1 MSNGHVEGDAAAM
14 RRLLELAQDRARRS
28 RRIVAD
34 NVADLFLS
42 DEGRLSEHERA
53 LIGGI
58 LNRLLADVEARLRRD
73 FATWLGRQEQPPSAV
88 IEILGDEAR
97 ELARAVAVRAPMLRD
112 PDLIEILKRRSQE
125 HLLASALKR
134 PLPAEAA
141 EAIGD
146 RGDENVVEQLLK
158 GPDQALSRRALEYL
172 VAESQRVDKFQQPF
186 LSPYDLPPELAR
198 RLFWWVAAALR
209 HVILQSNNVDS
220 GLIDDCVEEGTR
232 AAIDDS
238 TEPSIDRKAAR
249 LVEGLADAQEL
260 GERFLVQSL
269 RGGKVILFLAGLS
282 RLCRLEMRTVR
293 RILFDPGHELLA
305 IACRA
310 VGFERSTFAAIHVL
324 SRQGAGGANPVTDMR
339 EAVKFFDGASPV
351 RARAVL
357 RYWRADAEYLDAVA
371 AFGGGARP

>member
-1 MSNGHVEGDAAAM
+1 MSNGQVEGDAAAT

-58 LNRLLADVEARLRRD
+58 LNRLLTDVEMRLRRD
-73 FATWLGRQEQPPSAV
+73 FAAWLGRVEERPAA
-88 IEILGDEAR
+88 IIDLLGDETR
-97 ELARAVAVRAPMLRD
+97 ELARSVLVRAPMLRD

-125 HLLASALKR
+125 HLLAAALKR
-134 PLPAEAA
+134 PLPAEVV
-141 EAIGD
+141 EAIAD

-172 VAESQRVDKFQQPF
+172 VAESQRVDKFQQPV
-186 LSPYDLPPELAR
+186 LSPYDLPLELAR
-198 RLFWWVAAALR
+198 SLFWWVAAALR
-209 HVILQSNNVDS
+209 HVILQSNDVDS
-220 GLIDDCVEEGTR
+220 GLIDDCVDESTR

-238 TEPSIDRKAAR
+238 AEPSIDRKAAR
-249 LVEGLADAQEL
+249 LVESLADAQEL

-282 RLCRLEMRTVR
+282 RVCRLEMRTVR
-293 RILFDPGHELLA
+293 RIVFDPGYELLA

-310 VGFERSTFAAIHVL
+310 VGFERSTFAGIHVL
-324 SRQGAGGANPVTDMR
+324 SRQGAGGAGPVASMR
-339 EAVKFFDGASPV
+339 EAAKFFDTASPV

-371 AFGGGARP
+371 AFGGGPRP